1 MNQSPLLLRTA
12 AMLALCCGT
21 AFAQPAGPAPRVE
34 LFSAP
39 NYQGQ
44 KLVLTGTARNL
55 DRTGFNDRAQSVRV
69 TGSWTFCEDSEFDD
83 RCITLSRDEPDLAAL
98 GFANSI
104 SSARIETP
112 HSGPEPARPDPY
124 RPNPYR
130 PDPYRPDP
138 YRPAPQ
144 PYDSTFLEGSTATF
158 FPEPRQSGRPIPACD
173 FGNRGPNCA
182 RSSADRFCRAEGFAA
197 SGYSNI
203 RRGRRGDALIDVLC
217 LN

>member
-1 MNQSPLLLRTA
+1 MNQSPLLPRMA
-12 AMLALCCGT
+12 VIMALCCGP
-21 AFAQPAGPAPRVE
+21 AFAQSAGPIPRAE
-34 LFSAP
+34 LYSAP

-44 KLVLTGTARNL
+44 KLVLTGNARNL

-104 SSARIETP
+104 SSAKIETVY
-112 HSGPEPARPDPY
+112 SGPEPSRPEPVRPDPY
-124 RPNPYR
+124 RA
-130 PDPYRPDP
+130 DP
-138 YRPAPQ
+138 YRPAP
-144 PYDSTFLEGSTATF
+144 PAYGPAFLEGSTATF
-158 FPEPRQSGRPIPACD
+158 FPQPSQNGRPVLACD
-173 FGNRGPNCA
+173 FGARGPNCA

-203 RRGRRGDALIDVLC
+203 RRGRRSDVLIDVLC
-217 LN
+217 VY